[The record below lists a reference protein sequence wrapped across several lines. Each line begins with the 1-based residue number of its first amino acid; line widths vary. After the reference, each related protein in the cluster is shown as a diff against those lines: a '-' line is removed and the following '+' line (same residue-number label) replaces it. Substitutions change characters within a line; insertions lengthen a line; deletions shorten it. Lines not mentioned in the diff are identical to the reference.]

1 MIKKRSL
8 ESISLSILNSDAPEE
23 EKVKIMK
30 AILGR
35 GKEKINVM
43 IIGSKGCGKSSTVN
57 ALFNIEKAK
66 VGVDSSLKYIE
77 KYKLDNLIIWDCPGF
92 VYGEETENI
101 QKKHI
106 ANKLKERDKKG
117 NLLIDLV
124 LVILDGS
131 AHDFETT
138 YEIINEIVIPNFGD
152 NRDRILV
159 AVNKVDMVMNGR
171 YWNNKKNKPKDKLLK
186 FLNEKSALV
195 QKEIKEVTGLDVEPI
210 YYNTGYTKDGRKKH
224 EPYNISK
231 LLYCLSEFLLKKKRN
246 AAVKGGIGNNLI
258 TWWWDC

>member
-1 MIKKRSL
+1 MIRKRSI
-8 ESISLSILNSDAPEE
+8 ESISFNIMNSNAPEE

-30 AILGR
+30 AILGL

-43 IIGSKGCGKSSTVN
+43 FIGSKGCGKSSTVN

-66 VGVDSSLKYIE
+66 VGGNSSLKYIE
-77 KYKLDNLIIWDCPGF
+77 KYQLNNLIIWDCPGF

-106 ANKLKERDKKG
+106 VNKLKERDKKG
-117 NLLIDLV
+117 NLRMDLV

-131 AHDFETT
+131 AQDFETT

-186 FLNEKSALV
+186 FLDEKSALV

-231 LLYCLSEFLLKKKRN
+231 LLYCFNEFFLKKKRN
-246 AAVKGGIGNNLI
+246 ASVKGGTENNLI